1 MRNNNHMTNPHSS
14 ILLVD
19 DDTGLLELLAEY
31 LRVEGFDVS
40 TRTSGELALAALAE
54 QAPYHAVV
62 LDIMMPGLSGLDV
75 LKTIRQRW
83 QIPVIMLTG
92 RGDDIDKIIGLELGA
107 DDYLSKPCNPREL
120 SARIKAVLR
129 RSQNAPTVVDSAA
142 ANVTV
147 DRLLIDGAKL
157 TATVDDQVVP
167 LTGTEFKTLQ
177 LLCEHVGE
185 TLGKEALTETV
196 LQRKLTQYDRSM
208 DVHIS
213 RIRHKLAQFPD
224 LNIQIKS
231 LRGVGYQLV
240 ELAPNK

>member
-1 MRNNNHMTNPHSS
+1 MNSPFR

-19 DDTGLLELLAEY
+19 DDTELLELLDEY
-31 LRVEGFDVS
+31 LTGEGFDAHSV
-40 TRTSGELALAALAE
+40 TSGELALAALAE
-54 QAPYHAVV
+54 ARGHHAVV

-75 LKTIRQRW
+75 LRSIRQRW

-120 SARIKAVLR
+120 SARLKAALR
-129 RSQNAPTVVDSAA
+129 RSEKTQTAAESALLTLDRLVVDRA
-142 ANVTV
+142 T
-147 DRLLIDGAKL
+147 L
-157 TATVDDQVVP
+157 TARVDDQPVP
-167 LTGTEFKTLQ
+167 LTGTEFKALQ
-177 LLCEHVGE
+177 LLCEHAGE
-185 TLGKEALTETV
+185 TVTKEALTEVV

-213 RIRHKLAQFPD
+213 RIRHKLAQFD
-224 LNIQIKS
+224 NLNIQIKS

-240 ELAPNK
+240 LSGSGR